1 MDPNAAN
8 AGQPKEDY
16 VDKGTLL
23 VITHPTFS
31 PTRTEH
37 LLTISTTAM
46 DFGEKKA
53 GQDPNKMR
61 SVNEKV
67 VCRR

>member
-23 VITHPTFS
+23 LTPPTLI
-31 PTRTEH
+31 PQLKQNIH
-37 LLTISTTAM
+37 
-46 DFGEKKA
+46 
-53 GQDPNKMR
+53 
-61 SVNEKV
+61 
-67 VCRR
+67 